1 MSMVVTHNLPAA
13 NTTRQLD
20 STANSKRKSSEKLSS
35 GYRINRS
42 ADDAAGLSI
51 SEKMRWQIRG
61 LDRAIANV
69 QDGVSLIQTA
79 DGALNEVHDALQRMN
94 ELATQAANDT
104 NTEEDRNAIHQE
116 LSALK
121 ALISR
126 ISDYTTFN
134 DRTVLKATQLI
145 DIDCDDFATVI
156 MEDKFTGI
164 PNANATVYG
173 KAIDFGRVNSSN
185 KEQLINKKFTVT
197 CSQNCS
203 QKFRFEFTDATSTNA
218 VVTGDQNGRGNLTVT
233 IGMKDASLNSGA
245 DVVKRIY
252 DVVNSM
258 QGQMGGG
265 VGAPVHIGHANGLH
279 VDGSSLIMYS
289 LHDGPPYAPGMG
301 QIYADDLLVK
311 SEQIR
316 LQVSANPWQEV
327 EVEIRTINSSTL
339 GLGNLDVSS
348 YTAAGESIKRIQHA
362 VDLVS
367 DYRSYLGALQNRLE
381 STMRNNGNISE
392 NTQSAESRLRDTN
405 IPEEFLNNTKLW
417 ILQNAGHSMLAQAN
431 QQTTN
436 GIMRLLT

>member
-134 DRTVLKATQLI
+134 DRTV
-145 DIDCDDFATVI
+145 
-156 MEDKFTGI
+156 
-164 PNANATVYG
+164 
-173 KAIDFGRVNSSN
+173 
-185 KEQLINKKFTVT
+185 
-197 CSQNCS
+197 
-203 QKFRFEFTDATSTNA
+203 
-218 VVTGDQNGRGNLTVT
+218 
-233 IGMKDASLNSGA
+233 
-245 DVVKRIY
+245 
-252 DVVNSM
+252 
-258 QGQMGGG
+258 
-265 VGAPVHIGHANGLH
+265 
-279 VDGSSLIMYS
+279 
-289 LHDGPPYAPGMG
+289 
-301 QIYADDLLVK
+301 
-311 SEQIR
+311 
-316 LQVSANPWQEV
+316 
-327 EVEIRTINSSTL
+327 
-339 GLGNLDVSS
+339 
-348 YTAAGESIKRIQHA
+348 
-362 VDLVS
+362 
-367 DYRSYLGALQNRLE
+367 
-381 STMRNNGNISE
+381 
-392 NTQSAESRLRDTN
+392 
-405 IPEEFLNNTKLW
+405 
-417 ILQNAGHSMLAQAN
+417 
-431 QQTTN
+431 
-436 GIMRLLT
+436 